1 MKQLQLPFN
10 HEPSINRMAVIMA
23 KEDIENGNWDDW
35 EVAYES
41 NWDILENEIAEQKE
55 GSYELANR

>member
-1 MKQLQLPFN
+1 MAQLQLPFN
-10 HEPSINRMAVIMA
+10 HEPCINRMAVIMA

-41 NWDILENEIAEQKE
+41 NLDILENIMEAM
-55 GSYELANR
+55 

>member
-1 MKQLQLPFN
+1 MSQLQLPFN

-41 NWDILENEIAEQKE
+41 NLDILENIMEAM
-55 GSYELANR
+55 